1 MSGPVKPL
9 RTVAGMD
16 IVRIT
21 HLPTTPSPDRPRRSS
36 ELTRRLNAEW
46 DALLADPGVRAELER
61 APIAGHSRLDALLA
75 ACGGDRSV
83 DHETADALLARVVA
97 AGLEGRTLAVRLVL
111 QRALGSLVTI
121 AVRRT
126 RGLPGRRAALFDEL
140 CSTAWIVIGSY
151 PLARRPRAV
160 LANVV
165 RDAEYLTCV
174 QPQRLHDVSQRVTL
188 LDEHVPEV
196 GLRGGRREHAA
207 DELHDLVLGVGGRR
221 GLVEGDLALLHA
233 LAAGQS
239 VSAIARVLG
248 CTDRTVRNRRQ
259 RLVTKLQELSAAD
272 A

>member
-1 MSGPVKPL
+1 
-9 RTVAGMD
+9 MD

-21 HLPTTPSPDRPRRSS
+21 HLSTTTHPGRPRRRSD
-36 ELTRRLNAEW
+36 LTHRLNAEW
-46 DALLADPGVRAELER
+46 EALLVDPGVRAELAR
-61 APIAGHSRLDALLA
+61 APIAGHGHLDTLLA

-83 DHETADALLARVVA
+83 DHQTADARLAQVVA

-126 RGLPGRRAALFDEL
+126 IGQPQRRAALFDEL

-151 PLARRPRAV
+151 PLARRPRSV

-165 RDAEYLTCV
+165 RDTEYLTCV
-174 QPQRLHDVSQRVTL
+174 RPHRLHDANRRVTL

-196 GLRGGRREHAA
+196 GLRGGRSEHAA
-207 DELHDLVLGVGGRR
+207 DELHDLVLGLGSRC

-239 VSAIARVLG
+239 VSAIAQALG

-259 RLVTKLQELSAAD
+259 RLVTKLQQLSAAD
-272 A
+272 S